1 MKTSRLLTIAQTA
14 KVLKVSRSAIYALM
28 NRGDLNFVRV
38 LENRRR
44 VLWVDLQEY
53 IQRNRVTRE
62 TVP

>member
-1 MKTSRLLTIAQTA
+1 MKTLRLLTIVQTA
-14 KVLKVSRSAIYALM
+14 NVLQLSRSAVYDLM
-28 NRGDLNFVRV
+28 NRGELPFTRV
-38 LENRRR
+38 TEKSRR